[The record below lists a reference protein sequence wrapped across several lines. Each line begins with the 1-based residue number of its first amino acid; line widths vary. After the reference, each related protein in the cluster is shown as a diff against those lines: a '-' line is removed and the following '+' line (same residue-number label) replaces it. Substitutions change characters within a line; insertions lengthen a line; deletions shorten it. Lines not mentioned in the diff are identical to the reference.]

1 MRHARLAVAAILI
14 AATLATPAAAA
25 GLEPRPFLDDLAF
38 PTNMAF
44 LPDGT
49 LLFTEKETGNVRV
62 VAPDGRL
69 VDQPFI
75 TLPVIGD
82 AERGLLGIAVHP
94 DFERDPWVYLYRSD
108 PRDGLNRLVRV
119 RAAGPVA
126 EGQPETLLD
135 GISAV
140 AGYHNGGDLAFGAD
154 GSLFVA
160 LGEAHEADRAQ
171 DETDIGGKIARL
183 TAAGDVPPDNPFGP
197 DNPVW
202 SIGHRNSFGLCVDP
216 ATGTLWE
223 TENGPDVDDEVNV
236 IEPGGNYGWPA
247 VTGISDEDEFIDPLL
262 VFRDTIALTG
272 CAVAGGD
279 LWFGSFDGRLWRVPA
294 SADAAVDAE
303 EIARFPAGVT
313 DVLLGPDD
321 ALYVATADSIWTLR
335 LEGTSGSTPTPTPTP
350 ARPDSPSATPSP
362 QVVATADDGNALRPW
377 IAVAAL
383 AALAGALGARFVAG
397 RRLRQGDP
405 GDDR

>member
-1 MRHARLAVAAILI
+1 MRPARLAVASFVIVSVL
-14 AATLATPAAAA
+14 AAPAAAA
-25 GLEPRPFLDDLAF
+25 DLTPRRLLDDLAF

-62 VAPDGRL
+62 VAPDGALIDR
-69 VDQPFI
+69 PFI

-94 DFERDPWVYLYRSD
+94 DFERDPWIYLYHSD

-119 RAAGPVA
+119 RADGLVAGD
-126 EGQPETLLD
+126 QPETLLD

-140 AGYHNGGDLAFGAD
+140 AGYHNGGDLAFGSD

-160 LGEAHEADRAQ
+160 LGEAHESDRAQ
-171 DETDIGGKIARL
+171 DETDIGGKIVRL
-183 TAAGDVPPDNPFGP
+183 TAAGGVPPDNPFGP

-216 ATGTLWE
+216 ATGALWE
-223 TENGPDVDDEVNV
+223 TENGPDVDDEVNL

-247 VTGISDEDEFIDPLL
+247 VTGTSGDGGFVDPIV
-262 VFRDTIALTG
+262 VFPETVALTG

-279 LWFGSFDGRLWRVPA
+279 LWFGSFDGRLWRLPA
-294 SADAAVDAE
+294 SADAPAEAE

-313 DVLLGPDD
+313 DVLLGPDG
-321 ALYVATADSIWTLR
+321 ALYLATADSIWTLR
-335 LEGTSGSTPTPTPTP
+335 LEEASGSTQGPTLT
-350 ARPDSPSATPSP
+350 DPSSAISSP
-362 QVVATADDGNALRPW
+362 QVVATADDGDALRPW

-383 AALAGALGARFVAG
+383 VVLAGALGARFVAG
-397 RRLRQGDP
+397 RRLRQGDSR
-405 GDDR
+405 DDR

>member
-1 MRHARLAVAAILI
+1 MRRTGLAVATSVIV
-14 AATLATPAAAA
+14 AALAAPAAAA
-25 GLEPRPFLDDLAF
+25 DLAPRRFLDDLAF

-44 LPDGT
+44 LPDGS

-69 VDQPFI
+69 VDRPFI

-94 DFERDPWVYLYRSD
+94 DFEREPWIYLYHSD

-119 RAAGPVA
+119 RADGPVA

-140 AGYHNGGDLAFGAD
+140 AGYHNGGDLAFGGD

-160 LGEAHEADRAQ
+160 LGEAHESDRAQ
-171 DETDIGGKIARL
+171 DETDIGGKIVRL
-183 TAAGDVPPDNPFGP
+183 TAAGGVPPDNPFGP

-216 ATGTLWE
+216 ATGALWE
-223 TENGPDVDDEVNV
+223 TENGPDVDDEVNL
-236 IEPGGNYGWPA
+236 IEPGRNYGWPA
-247 VTGISDEDEFIDPLL
+247 VTGTSGDGRFVDPIV
-262 VFRDTIALTG
+262 VFPETVALTG
-272 CAVAGGD
+272 CAVADGD
-279 LWFGSFDGRLWRVPA
+279 LWFGSFDGRLWRLPA
-294 SADAAVDAE
+294 SADAPAEAE

-313 DVLLGPDD
+313 DVLLGPDGV
-321 ALYVATADSIWTLR
+321 LYLATADSIWTLR
-335 LEGTSGSTPTPTPTP
+335 LEEASGSTQGPTLTDP
-350 ARPDSPSATPSP
+350 PSASPSP
-362 QVVATADDGNALRPW
+362 QVVAAADDGDALRPW

-383 AALAGALGARFVAG
+383 VVLAGALGARFVGG

-405 GDDR
+405 RDDR

>member
-1 MRHARLAVAAILI
+1 MRQARLAVATFVIV
-14 AATLATPAAAA
+14 AALAAPAAAE
-25 GLEPRPFLDDLAF
+25 LEPRPFLDDLAF

-94 DFERDPWVYLYRSD
+94 DFEREPWVYLYRSD
-108 PRDGLNRLVRV
+108 PADELNRLVRV
-119 RAAGPVA
+119 RADGVVA
-126 EGQPETLLD
+126 EGQPETILD

-140 AGYHNGGDLAFGAD
+140 AGYHNGGDLAFGTD

-183 TAAGDVPPDNPFGP
+183 TAAGGVPPDNPFGP

-223 TENGPDVDDEVNV
+223 TENGPDVDDEVNL
-236 IEPGGNYGWPA
+236 IQPGGNYGWPA
-247 VTGISDEDEFIDPLL
+247 VTGISDEGEFIDPLL

-272 CAVAGGD
+272 CAVVGGD
-279 LWFGSFDGRLWRVPA
+279 LWFGSFDGRLWHMPA
-294 SADAAVDAE
+294 STDAAAQAE

-313 DVLLGPDD
+313 DVLLGPDG
-321 ALYVATADSIWTLR
+321 ALYVATADSIWSLR
-335 LEGTSGSTPTPTPTP
+335 LEEASGSTPTPTRTDP
-350 ARPDSPSATPSP
+350 PSATPSP
-362 QVVATADDGNALRPW
+362 QVVATSDEGDAWRPG
-377 IAVAAL
+377 IAIAAL
-383 AALAGALGARFVAG
+383 VVLAGALGARFVAG
-397 RRLRQGDP
+397 RRLRRREPHDG
-405 GDDR
+405 R

>member
-1 MRHARLAVAAILI
+1 MRPVSLAVATFVIVAAL
-14 AATLATPAAAA
+14 AATAAAE
-25 GLEPRPFLDDLAF
+25 LEPRPFLDDLAF

-62 VAPDGRL
+62 VTPGGALIDR
-69 VDQPFI
+69 PFI
-75 TLPVIGD
+75 TLAVIPD

-94 DFERDPWVYLYRSD
+94 DFEREPWVYLYGSD
-108 PRDGLNRLVRV
+108 PADGLNRLVRV
-119 RAAGPVA
+119 RADGLVA
-126 EGQPETLLD
+126 ETQPETILD
-135 GISAV
+135 GLSAV
-140 AGYHNGGDLAFGAD
+140 AGYHNGGDLTFGAD

-183 TAAGDVPPDNPFGP
+183 TAEGGVPPDNPFGA

-202 SIGHRNSFGLCVDP
+202 SIGHRNSFGLCIDP
-216 ATGTLWE
+216 ATGALWE
-223 TENGPDVDDEVNV
+223 TENGPDVDDEVNL
-236 IEPGGNYGWPA
+236 IEPGGNYGWPV
-247 VTGISDEDEFIDPLL
+247 VTGISEEEGFIDPLL

-272 CAVAGGD
+272 CAVVDAD

-294 SADAAVDAE
+294 SADGAAQAE

-313 DVLLGPDD
+313 DVLLGPGGL
-321 ALYVATADSIWTLR
+321 LYVATADSIWTLR
-335 LEGTSGSTPTPTPTP
+335 LEEVSGTTPTPTRT
-350 ARPDSPSATPSP
+350 DSPSATPS
-362 QVVATADDGNALRPW
+362 QQAVATADEGDAWRPW
-377 IAVAAL
+377 IAIAAL
-383 AALAGALGARFVAG
+383 VVLAGALGARFVAG

-405 GDDR
+405 GDAR

>member
-262 VFRDTIALTG
+262 VFRDTVALTG

-335 LEGTSGSTPTPTPTP
+335 LEGMSGSTPTS

-397 RRLRQGDP
+397 RRLRHGDP

>member
-279 LWFGSFDGRLWRVPA
+279 LWFGSFDGRLWRVPT
-294 SADAAVDAE
+294 SADTAVDAE

-313 DVLLGPDD
+313 DVLLGRDD

-335 LEGTSGSTPTPTPTP
+335 LEGMSGSAPTP

-362 QVVATADDGNALRPW
+362 QVVATADDGDALRPW

-397 RRLRQGDP
+397 RRLRKGDP

>member
-335 LEGTSGSTPTPTPTP
+335 LEGTSGSTPTPTP
-350 ARPDSPSATPSP
+350 ARPDSPSAAPSP

-377 IAVAAL
+377 ITVAAL

-397 RRLRQGDP
+397 RRLRHGDP

>member
-119 RAAGPVA
+119 RAGGPVA

-294 SADAAVDAE
+294 SADVAVDAE
-303 EIARFPAGVT
+303 ESVDHGRRARRAGGRARRPVRGRSPAPARRSRRRSMSGQAGFARFM
-313 DVLLGPDD
+313 
-321 ALYVATADSIWTLR
+321 
-335 LEGTSGSTPTPTPTP
+335 
-350 ARPDSPSATPSP
+350 
-362 QVVATADDGNALRPW
+362 
-377 IAVAAL
+377 
-383 AALAGALGARFVAG
+383 
-397 RRLRQGDP
+397 
-405 GDDR
+405 

>member
-119 RAAGPVA
+119 RAGGPVA

-294 SADAAVDAE
+294 SADVAVDAE

-321 ALYVATADSIWTLR
+321 SLYVATADSIWTLR
-335 LEGTSGSTPTPTPTP
+335 LEGMSGSNPTS

-377 IAVAAL
+377 ITVAAL

>member
-94 DFERDPWVYLYRSD
+94 DFEREPWVYLYRSD

-154 GSLFVA
+154 GTLFVA

-236 IEPGGNYGWPA
+236 IEPGGNYGWPT

-335 LEGTSGSTPTPTPTP
+335 LEGMSGSTPTPTRTLP
-350 ARPDSPSATPSP
+350 PSATLSP
-362 QVVATADDGNALRPW
+362 QVVATADDGDAWRPW
-377 IAVAAL
+377 IAIAAL
-383 AALAGALGARFVAG
+383 VALAGALGARFVAG

-405 GDDR
+405 GNDR

>member
-1 MRHARLAVAAILI
+1 MRQARLAVATFVI
-14 AATLATPAAAA
+14 ATALAAPAAAE
-25 GLEPRPFLDDLAF
+25 LESRPFLDDLAF

-62 VAPDGRL
+62 VTPGGALIDR
-69 VDQPFI
+69 PFI
-75 TLPVIGD
+75 TLAVIPD

-108 PRDGLNRLVRV
+108 PADGLNRLVRV
-119 RAAGPVA
+119 RADGLVA
-126 EGQPETLLD
+126 EAQPETLLD
-135 GISAV
+135 GLSAV
-140 AGYHNGGDLAFGAD
+140 AGYHNGGDLAFAAD

-160 LGEAHEADRAQ
+160 LGEAHESDRAQ
-171 DETDIGGKIARL
+171 DETDLGGKIVRL
-183 TAAGDVPPDNPFGP
+183 TASGGVPPDNPFGP

-247 VTGISDEDEFIDPLL
+247 VTGISDDDEFIDPLL

-272 CAVAGGD
+272 CAVVGGD
-279 LWFGSFDGRLWRVPA
+279 LWFGSFDGRLWRMPA
-294 SADAAVDAE
+294 SADAAAEAE

-313 DVLLGPDD
+313 DVLLGPDG
-321 ALYVATADSIWTLR
+321 ALYVATADSIWSLR
-335 LEGTSGSTPTPTPTP
+335 LDAASGSTPAPTPTRSDP
-350 ARPDSPSATPSP
+350 PSATLSP
-362 QVVATADDGNALRPW
+362 QVVATSDGGDAWRPG
-377 IAVAAL
+377 IAIAAL
-383 AALAGALGARFVAG
+383 VVLAGALGARFVAG
-397 RRLRQGDP
+397 RRLRRGEP
-405 GDDR
+405 HDDR

>member
-1 MRHARLAVAAILI
+1 MRA
-14 AATLATPAAAA
+14 
-25 GLEPRPFLDDLAF
+25 D
-38 PTNMAF
+38 
-44 LPDGT
+44 
-49 LLFTEKETGNVRV
+49 
-62 VAPDGRL
+62 
-69 VDQPFI
+69 
-75 TLPVIGD
+75 
-82 AERGLLGIAVHP
+82 
-94 DFERDPWVYLYRSD
+94 
-108 PRDGLNRLVRV
+108 
-119 RAAGPVA
+119 GPVA

-160 LGEAHEADRAQ
+160 LGEAHEPDRAQ

-183 TAAGDVPPDNPFGP
+183 DGRRAVPPDNPFGP

-247 VTGISDEDEFIDPLL
+247 VTGISDEDEFIDPRRWSSATRSPSPDARWLAA
-262 VFRDTIALTG
+262 T
-272 CAVAGGD
+272 C
-279 LWFGSFDGRLWRVPA
+279 GSDRSTADCGVLPA

-313 DVLLGPDD
+313 DVLLGPGRCPLRRHRGLDLD
-321 ALYVATADSIWTLR
+321 TAPRGDERIHPDPDPGAARLTVGRPLAASGGHGGRRQRVASVDRGRRARRAGGRARRPVRGRS
-335 LEGTSGSTPTPTPTP
+335 PAP
-350 ARPDSPSATPSP
+350 ARRSWRRSMSA
-362 QVVATADDGNALRPW
+362 Q
-377 IAVAAL
+377 
-383 AALAGALGARFVAG
+383 AGFGRFM
-397 RRLRQGDP
+397 
-405 GDDR
+405 